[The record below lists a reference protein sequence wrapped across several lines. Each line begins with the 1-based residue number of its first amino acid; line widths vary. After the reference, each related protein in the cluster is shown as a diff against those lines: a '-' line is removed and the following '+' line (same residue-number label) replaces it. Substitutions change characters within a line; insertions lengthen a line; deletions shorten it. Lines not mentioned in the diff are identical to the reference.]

1 MPGGA
6 HEALLAAGRIADLNF
21 DRNENTVAGW
31 RTVRF
36 SDNYLDLR
44 DGELAEIT
52 VRRLT
57 GDVGD
62 DQLRAIS
69 GLTR

>member
-1 MPGGA
+1 
-6 HEALLAAGRIADLNF
+6 
-21 DRNENTVAGW
+21 
-31 RTVRF
+31 VRF